1 VPTRRINFYWPPTYY
16 HPDSKVA
23 IEYDL
28 TSRLLLVMN
37 NTGNRSEYFSEYMF
51 DSEARAIPGTR
62 NEKSM
67 KMYMRERV
75 FNDDVDPWNL
85 EVHEGP
91 TVILV
96 KTAAFTTTTRSA
108 RATATRRPYSYD
120 SDDDDDDDDGP
131 RLSGGAIAGIVI
143 GAIVG
148 LVFII
153 SCCCC
158 GCCGKKKDPKPK
170 IDPEQQARIVAQGVE
185 LMEQGKVV
193 QPHVQNVTPT
203 VEVGMRATDV
213 DIERMEQARAP
224 AYSAEAPP
232 PKYTP

>member
-1 VPTRRINFYWPPTYY
+1 
-16 HPDSKVA
+16 
-23 IEYDL
+23 
-28 TSRLLLVMN
+28 MN

-51 DSEARAIPGTR
+51 DSEARTIPGTR

-91 TVILV
+91 MVILV
-96 KTAAFTTTTRSA
+96 KTAEFTTTTRSV
-108 RATATRRPYSYD
+108 RATATRRPYSYG
-120 SDDDDDDDDGP
+120 SDDDDDDGP
-131 RLSGGAIAGIVI
+131 QLSRGAIAGIVI

-148 LVFII
+148 LIFII

-158 GCCGKKKDPKPK
+158 GCCGKKKQTKPK

-193 QPHVQNVTPT
+193 QPHVQSVTPA
-203 VEVGMRATDV
+203 VVVGTRATDV
-213 DIERMEQARAP
+213 NIERMAEARAP
-224 AYSAEAPP
+224 AYAAEAPP